1 MSSVKVLVD
10 LDSILDTRLG
20 IAESL
25 QTGLVNT
32 LLGNDWSNRTRDNLI
47 WELGN
52 FTEAQYKEA
61 YGRRDYKVLAKSLRT
76 GVLTFIDH
84 ELTELTFT
92 QDVDKGEISYTVHVN
107 VFPYLLS
114 KTEAEELKRTVRI
127 LVPSATFIDLYSID
141 PRILSGDWLVT
152 SEYTHYYTYDINLW
166 LKRHSAKV
174 IASPVPRLSVIG
186 PRLRENELDELSDK
200 EKELAMTISP
210 WESMEQ
216 SFSFYLMLRYIDVAH
231 FCLDPR

>member
-1 MSSVKVLVD
+1 MSSVKMLVD
-10 LDSILDTRLG
+10 LDCILDTRLG
-20 IAESL
+20 VAESL
-25 QTGLVNT
+25 QPGLANT

-47 WELGN
+47 WELGS
-52 FTEAQYKEA
+52 FTEAEYKEA

-76 GVLTFIDH
+76 GITSFIDH
-84 ELTELTFT
+84 ELTEFT
-92 QDVDKGEISYTVHVN
+92 YTHDVDKGEISYAVN
-107 VFPYLLS
+107 VNVYPYILS
-114 KTEAEELKRTVRI
+114 KSEAKELVRTVRVLI
-127 LVPSATFIDLYSID
+127 PSVSKVELFSLD
-141 PRILSGDWLVT
+141 PRMLSGDWLVG

-166 LKRHSAKV
+166 LKRHSTKV
-174 IASPVPRLSVIG
+174 ISSPVPRLSVIG

-216 SFSFYLMLRYIDVAH
+216 SFSFYLMLRYIEVAH